1 MDRAEALKKCG
12 LSPKSFCVTC
22 WSAAKRMASILA
34 TECTV
39 TAELAKALRHAEER
53 LKHLPHNEILGT
65 DFVLIRKALALV
77 PKEKTDGTEDS

>member
-39 TAELAKALRHAEER
+39 TAELAKALRHAEKR
-53 LKHLPHNEILGT
+53 LNEIPHNYEET
-65 DFVLIRKALALV
+65 DFVMIRKALALV
-77 PKEKTDGTEDS
+77 PKEK